1 MSRNNR
7 PFVDM
12 LQWIGLVMVV
22 QTYLGMLSAE
32 ESSPALVLHRAN
44 VFDSA
49 SGAMMKNQTVVVENN
64 QITAVVPSGSGRV
77 FPSDSRI
84 IDLQGKYII
93 PGLIDAHVH
102 LVHLAD
108 RTHVTGDEF
117 LPLFLAAGVTAVR
130 SAGDA
135 IVAQVG
141 VAHYARVNRK
151 ISPRIFMSS
160 PLIDRNPPLH
170 QDVGHPIT
178 EPSQVSEFV
187 RDMKL
192 WNVRSLKIYVGIDRK
207 IGKKV
212 IEEAH
217 LHGLKV
223 MGHLGSYSAQDAVS
237 DGIDCLE
244 HIWSVFNYSIPPEVT
259 NRPNF
264 RSNLDLN
271 NPRCRALVNSIAK
284 RKVAVDP
291 TLVVFR
297 NMIYLNDLESVHMHP
312 DLDRMPNRLIRY
324 WESYRRTAN
333 LQAETRKERTKEI
346 QKYQELTGILY
357 RAGVPILVGT
367 DTPEPF
373 VPPGYSMH
381 QELELLVQ
389 SGMPPAAVLQSATRN
404 NAQIVGSEDDLGR
417 IAPGYLADMV
427 ILSDDPT
434 ADIRNTRRIE
444 WIVHDGLLVR
454 PEELLKEVSRE

>member
-1 MSRNNR
+1 MIPNSR
-7 PFVDM
+7 PFIEM
-12 LQWIGLVMVV
+12 LAWISLVMFP
-22 QTYLGMLSAE
+22 QTYLVALSSE
-32 ESSPALVLHRAN
+32 ESPPALVLHGAS
-44 VFDSA
+44 VFDST
-49 SGAMMKNQTVVVENN
+49 SGLMMNNRTVVVENN
-64 QITAVVPSGSGRV
+64 QITAVVPSEPGRE
-77 FPSDSRI
+77 FTSDSRI
-84 IDLQGKYII
+84 MDLQGKYII

-108 RTHVTGDEF
+108 RTHVTGDEL

-141 VAHYARVNRK
+141 VAHYARANRK

-170 QDVGHPIT
+170 ADVGYPIT
-178 EPSQVSEFV
+178 DPEQVAEFV
-187 RDMKL
+187 RDMKS

-207 IGKKV
+207 IGKRV
-212 IEEAH
+212 IDEAH

-223 MGHLGSYSAQDAVS
+223 IGHLGNYSAQDAVT

-244 HIWSVFNYSIPPEVT
+244 HIWSVFNYSIPSEVT

-271 NPRCRALVNSIAK
+271 NPRCQSLVNAIAK

-312 DLDRMPNRLIRY
+312 DLDRMPHRLIRY
-324 WESYRRTAN
+324 WESYRRTVN
-333 LQAETRKERTKEI
+333 LQANTRKERRNEI
-346 QKYQELTGILY
+346 RKYQELTGILY

-367 DTPEPF
+367 DAPEPF
-373 VPPGYSMH
+373 VPPGYSIH

-404 NAQIVGSEDDLGR
+404 NARIVGSEDDLGR

-434 ADIRNTRRIE
+434 VDIRNTRRIE

-454 PEELLKEVSRE
+454 PEELLKDVPME

>member
-49 SGAMMKNQTVVVENN
+49 SGTMMKNQTVVVENN

>member
-1 MSRNNR
+1 MSRIKQ
-7 PFVDM
+7 PFFGM
-12 LQWIGLVMVV
+12 PGWISLVICA
-22 QTYLGMLSAE
+22 QTYLVVVFAE
-32 ESSPALVLHRAN
+32 ESSPALVLHGAS
-44 VFDSA
+44 VFDST
-49 SGAMMKNQTVVVENN
+49 SGIMMKNRTVVVENN
-64 QITAVVPSGSGRV
+64 QIIAVVPSE
-77 FPSDSRI
+77 SDHMFSSDTRI
-84 IDLQGKYII
+84 IDLHGKYII

-135 IVAQVG
+135 IVAQAG
-141 VAHYARVNRK
+141 VAHYAKANRK

-160 PLIDRNPPLH
+160 PLIDRNPPVH
-170 QDVGHPIT
+170 KDVGYPIT
-178 EPSQVSEFV
+178 DPTQVSEFV
-187 RDMKL
+187 RDMRA

-212 IEEAH
+212 IDEAH

-223 MGHLGSYSAQDAVS
+223 MGHLGSYTAQDAVS

-244 HIWSVFNYSIPPEVT
+244 HISSVFNYSIPPEVT
-259 NRPNF
+259 TRPNF
-264 RSNLDLN
+264 LSNLDLN
-271 NPRCRALVNSIAK
+271 NPRCQALVNSIAK
-284 RKVAVDP
+284 RQVAVDP

-312 DLDRMPNRLIRY
+312 DLNRMPNRLIRY

-333 LQAETRKERTKEI
+333 LQTETRKERMKQV
-346 QKYQELTGILY
+346 QKYKELTGILY

-367 DTPEPF
+367 DSPEPF

-404 NAQIVGSEDDLGR
+404 NARIVGSEQDLGR

-444 WIVHDGLLVR
+444 WIVHDGILVR
-454 PEELLKEVSRE
+454 PEELLKKVSRE